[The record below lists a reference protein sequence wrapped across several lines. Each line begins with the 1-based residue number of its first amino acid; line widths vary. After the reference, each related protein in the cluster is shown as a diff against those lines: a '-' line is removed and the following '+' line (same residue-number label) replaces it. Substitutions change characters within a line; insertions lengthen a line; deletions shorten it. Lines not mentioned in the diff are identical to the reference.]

1 MRVIIKENLY
11 SQALYEILEYE
22 KNNIGEWFFEEAIL
36 QIDELGDFLDNF
48 NFDMFQRN
56 LVERI
61 VTELQRL
68 GVKPE

>member
-1 MRVIIKENLY
+1 MHVVIKDTLFR
-11 SQALYEILEYE
+11 QALYEILEYE

-36 QIDELGDFLDNF
+36 KVDELENFLDDF
-48 NFDMFQRN
+48 YFTKYQRN